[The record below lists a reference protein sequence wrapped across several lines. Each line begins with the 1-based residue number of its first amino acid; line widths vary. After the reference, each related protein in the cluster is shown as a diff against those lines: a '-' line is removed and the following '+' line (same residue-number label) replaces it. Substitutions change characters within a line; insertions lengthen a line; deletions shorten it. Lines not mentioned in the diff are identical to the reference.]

1 MAESGAGPKSKKQ
14 KRRSLGTRIS
24 ITISFCAGAIFLSG
38 TMLAHCNIEPMFVQR
53 FSRDLTAQAELVRD
67 IVVQADTSAKNAT
80 LQLLGTL
87 KGVFPIGIQEEPG
100 KTMQVDEASNVPV
113 LRANGMTLNKSYIH
127 VDNFLRMAMPY
138 AAVSIF
144 VRSGEEWICISTSMR
159 RDDGMRFVGW
169 KLDPK
174 HPAHALLLQGKTFSG
189 RTRLENKE
197 YMGHYEVFKD
207 DSGKILGAFFVGLPF
222 GDALKQLQDL
232 IRGLKIAKTG
242 YVFVLDNQGTA
253 VVHPSKEGTNLL
265 GTKTPDGKEIF
276 REMVTQKQGVFR
288 YLWGNEERG
297 QVGHATKIS
306 ALAYYEEW
314 HWIIATSTYTDE
326 SLWELNRLR
335 SILVALAI
343 FGSLVVSI
351 LSHLLIRHG
360 LVPIRGLL
368 KEMQRIG
375 QGDVATDV
383 DKLLCKR
390 VDELGELSRAL
401 QAMSESLRQLL
412 GGFSQSVETLVG
424 ASTNLTK
431 ISSQTSQSVLHASD
445 RANTVSA
452 AAEEAS
458 ATTAQV
464 AHGIADAASNLT
476 SINNATTQ
484 MSATIQ
490 EIAGS
495 SEKARAISDKAN
507 EQAKSI
513 TTLMKSLG
521 SSAKEI
527 GKVTETITRISKQTN
542 LLALNA
548 TIEAARAGAA
558 GKGFAVVANEI
569 KELAQQTAAATDD
582 IKAKISSV
590 QAATGSAIFDIQ
602 AISGIIGETS
612 NLVVN
617 IATSI
622 EEQSTVTKDVANSI
636 SEASSSVREATERV
650 DQTASVSSSIAREIS
665 LLSNAVGDIRQG
677 GIQVETSANELTRL
691 ADQLRDVVAK
701 FKV

>member
-1 MAESGAGPKSKKQ
+1 
-14 KRRSLGTRIS
+14 
-24 ITISFCAGAIFLSG
+24 
-38 TMLAHCNIEPMFVQR
+38 MFVQR
-53 FSRDLTAQAELVRD
+53 FSRDLTAQAELVRE
-67 IVVQADTSAKNAT
+67 IIVQADTSAKNAT

-87 KGVFPIGIQEEPG
+87 KGVFTLGIQEEPG

-113 LRANGMTLNKSYIH
+113 LRANGMTLNKSYVH

-144 VRSGEEWICISTSMR
+144 VKSGEEWICISTSMR

-174 HPAHALLLQGKTFSG
+174 HPAHALLLKGQTYTG
-189 RTRLENKE
+189 RARQEKKE

-207 DSGKILGAFFVGLPF
+207 DSGKILGAYFVGLPI
-222 GDALKQLQDL
+222 GEALKQLQDL

-253 VVHPSKEGTNLL
+253 IVHPTKEGTNFLA
-265 GTKTPDGKEIF
+265 TKTPDGKEIF

-288 YLWGNEERG
+288 YSWSNEERG
-297 QVGHATKIS
+297 MGGQATKIS
-306 ALAYYEEW
+306 ALSFYEPW
-314 HWIIATSTYTDE
+314 KWIVATSTYTDE

-335 SILVALAI
+335 SILLFLAI
-343 FGSLVVSI
+343 FGSLVVSV
-351 LSHLLIRHG
+351 LSHFLIRHG
-360 LVPIRGLL
+360 LVPIGSLL

-375 QGDVATDV
+375 QGDVASDV
-383 DKLLCKR
+383 DPLLCR
-390 VDELGELSRAL
+390 RPDELGELSRAI
-401 QAMSESLRQLL
+401 QSMSESLRQLL
-412 GGFSQSVETLVG
+412 GGFSHSVETLVS

-431 ISSQTSQSVLHASD
+431 ISSQTSQSVLRASD
-445 RANTVSA
+445 RANTVAA

-464 AHGIADAASNLT
+464 ALGISDAAANLT
-476 SINNATTQ
+476 SINHATTQ

-490 EIAGS
+490 EIASS
-495 SEKARAISDKAN
+495 SEKARTISDKAN
-507 EQAKSI
+507 DQAKSI
-513 TTLMKSLG
+513 SLLMKSLG
-521 SSAKEI
+521 ASAKEI

-569 KELAQQTAAATDD
+569 KELAQQTAGATDD

-590 QAATGSAIFDIQ
+590 QASTGSAIIDIQ
-602 AISGIIGETS
+602 AISEIIEES
-612 NLVVN
+612 SQHVVN
-617 IATSI
+617 ITSSI
-622 EEQSTVTKDVANSI
+622 EEQSAVTKDVAHSI
-636 SEASSSVREATERV
+636 SEASSRVREATDRV
-650 DQTASVSSSIAREIS
+650 DQTASVSSSIAREMGE
-665 LLSNAVGDIRQG
+665 LSNVVGEIRQG
-677 GIQVETSANELTRL
+677 GVQVETSANELTRL